1 MSPKAALDACVAGAL
16 KLANVT
22 DLIDK
27 YRKLNVTLDDLR
39 PRGLGNLI
47 DTLMPSVSDECSVM
61 RETALLD
68 LSEMKTPGDLLDCIR
83 SNVTQPVMP
92 EEVDYVRVMS
102 LHKSK
107 GLTSRVTIVS
117 GCTHGL
123 IPFVNF
129 DESPDEAAAT
139 LLEQRRLF
147 YVAITRCSETLVV
160 SSVIR
165 MRRDFAW
172 KIGARVAPGRGADA
186 PTIASQ
192 FIDELGPSAPASKRG
207 AAWAQSGYAI

>member
-1 MSPKAALDACVAGAL
+1 
-16 KLANVT
+16 
-22 DLIDK
+22 
-27 YRKLNVTLDDLR
+27 
-39 PRGLGNLI
+39 
-47 DTLMPSVSDECSVM
+47 
-61 RETALLD
+61 
-68 LSEMKTPGDLLDCIR
+68 
-83 SNVTQPVMP
+83 MP

-139 LLEQRRLF
+139 LREQRRLF
-147 YVAITRCSETLVV
+147 YVAITRCTEILVI

-172 KIGARVAPGRGADA
+172 KIGARVVPGRGADA
-186 PTIASQ
+186 PTIASP
-192 FIDELGPSAPASKRG
+192 FIDELGPGAPASKQG
-207 AAWAQSGYAI
+207 AAWVQSGYAV